1 MFIWSQL
8 VGNDKQLQL
17 LVCELD
23 FPGALA
29 RHLHDR
35 TSSSLCP
42 LRALRRR
49 YPNAERLSNYSCK
62 YMRLP
67 KRPVD
72 NLLPHFPFILHMLV
86 SRQSTAT
93 SRSPTDPTKA
103 GGRPIG
109 LAAATANLGS
119 HRRLRSLLPN
129 IDSGAER
136 CRRSVGFA
144 WVAPLQRP

>member
-86 SRQSTAT
+86 STQSTAT
-93 SRSPTDPTKA
+93 SRSPTDTTKA

-109 LAAATANLGS
+109 FAAPTGNLGS
-119 HRRLRSLLPN
+119 HPRPRSLLSN
-129 IDSGAER
+129 IDSRAEKGR
-136 CRRSVGFA
+136 DNGGFA
-144 WVAPLQRP
+144 WGA